1 MRHIDRINKQ
11 YEEKEVKLLYDKAV
25 ALMNLLSDEEY
36 EQVITD
42 NADIFKLASHPEKG
56 EFYLQDKHNLVQI
69 IDIFSK
75 FIKTKGLSKDEFKIM
90 TLDEVKE
97 YMVDVITSFE
107 PGDYDNVDQRALELL
122 KTNDYE
128 LAEYMRDYIKELYAN
143 IYMRDFYIR
152 NLKDEIL
159 HTLKHR
165 DSISGEELLQIL
177 NKVAPWDMEYDGRW
191 QTRDYLARAKANQ

>member
-1 MRHIDRINKQ
+1 MCIRDS
-11 YEEKEVKLLYDKAV
+11 
-25 ALMNLLSDEEY
+25 LSDEEY

-97 YMVDVITSFE
+97 YMVDVINDITSFE
-107 PGDYDNVDQRALELL
+107 PDELFTIVKNLE
-122 KTNDYE
+122 K
-128 LAEYMRDYIKELYAN
+128 
-143 IYMRDFYIR
+143 
-152 NLKDEIL
+152 
-159 HTLKHR
+159 
-165 DSISGEELLQIL
+165 LQ
-177 NKVAPWDMEYDGRW
+177 
-191 QTRDYLARAKANQ
+191 

>member
-69 IDIFSK
+69 VDIFSK
-75 FIKTKGLSKDEFKIM
+75 FIKTKGLSKGLSKDEFKIM

-97 YMVDVITSFE
+97 YMVDVINDITSFE
-107 PGDYDNVDQRALELL
+107 PDELFTIVKNLE
-122 KTNDYE
+122 K
-128 LAEYMRDYIKELYAN
+128 
-143 IYMRDFYIR
+143 
-152 NLKDEIL
+152 
-159 HTLKHR
+159 
-165 DSISGEELLQIL
+165 LQ
-177 NKVAPWDMEYDGRW
+177 
-191 QTRDYLARAKANQ
+191 

>member
-36 EQVITD
+36 EQVITDNAD

-97 YMVDVITSFE
+97 YMVDVINDITSFE
-107 PGDYDNVDQRALELL
+107 PDELFTTVKNLE
-122 KTNDYE
+122 K
-128 LAEYMRDYIKELYAN
+128 
-143 IYMRDFYIR
+143 
-152 NLKDEIL
+152 
-159 HTLKHR
+159 
-165 DSISGEELLQIL
+165 LQ
-177 NKVAPWDMEYDGRW
+177 
-191 QTRDYLARAKANQ
+191 

>member
-42 NADIFKLASHPEKG
+42 NAD
-56 EFYLQDKHNLVQI
+56 LQDKHNLVQI
-69 IDIFSK
+69 VDIFSK

-97 YMVDVITSFE
+97 YMVDVINDITSFE
-107 PGDYDNVDQRALELL
+107 PDELFTIVKNLE
-122 KTNDYE
+122 K
-128 LAEYMRDYIKELYAN
+128 
-143 IYMRDFYIR
+143 
-152 NLKDEIL
+152 
-159 HTLKHR
+159 
-165 DSISGEELLQIL
+165 LQ
-177 NKVAPWDMEYDGRW
+177 
-191 QTRDYLARAKANQ
+191 

>member
-42 NADIFKLASHPEKG
+42 NADNADIFKLASHPSRD

-97 YMVDVITSFE
+97 YMVDVINDITSFE
-107 PGDYDNVDQRALELL
+107 PDELFTIVKNLE
-122 KTNDYE
+122 K
-128 LAEYMRDYIKELYAN
+128 
-143 IYMRDFYIR
+143 
-152 NLKDEIL
+152 
-159 HTLKHR
+159 
-165 DSISGEELLQIL
+165 LQ
-177 NKVAPWDMEYDGRW
+177 
-191 QTRDYLARAKANQ
+191 

>member
-42 NADIFKLASHPEKG
+42 NADIFKLASHPERG

-69 IDIFSK
+69 VDIFSK
-75 FIKTKGLSKDEFKIM
+75 FIKTKGLSKGLSKDEFKIM

-97 YMVDVITSFE
+97 YMVDVINDITSFE
-107 PGDYDNVDQRALELL
+107 PDELFTIVKNLE
-122 KTNDYE
+122 K
-128 LAEYMRDYIKELYAN
+128 
-143 IYMRDFYIR
+143 
-152 NLKDEIL
+152 
-159 HTLKHR
+159 
-165 DSISGEELLQIL
+165 LQ
-177 NKVAPWDMEYDGRW
+177 
-191 QTRDYLARAKANQ
+191 

>member
-42 NADIFKLASHPEKG
+42 NADIFKLASHPERG

-75 FIKTKGLSKDEFKIM
+75 FIKTKGLSKGLSKDEFKIM

-97 YMVDVITSFE
+97 YMVDVINDITSFE
-107 PGDYDNVDQRALELL
+107 PDELFTIVKNLE
-122 KTNDYE
+122 K
-128 LAEYMRDYIKELYAN
+128 
-143 IYMRDFYIR
+143 
-152 NLKDEIL
+152 
-159 HTLKHR
+159 
-165 DSISGEELLQIL
+165 LQ
-177 NKVAPWDMEYDGRW
+177 
-191 QTRDYLARAKANQ
+191 

>member
-42 NADIFKLASHPEKG
+42 NADIFK
-56 EFYLQDKHNLVQI
+56 FQI

-97 YMVDVITSFE
+97 YMVDVINDITSFE
-107 PGDYDNVDQRALELL
+107 PDELFTIVKNLE
-122 KTNDYE
+122 K
-128 LAEYMRDYIKELYAN
+128 
-143 IYMRDFYIR
+143 
-152 NLKDEIL
+152 
-159 HTLKHR
+159 
-165 DSISGEELLQIL
+165 LQ
-177 NKVAPWDMEYDGRW
+177 
-191 QTRDYLARAKANQ
+191 